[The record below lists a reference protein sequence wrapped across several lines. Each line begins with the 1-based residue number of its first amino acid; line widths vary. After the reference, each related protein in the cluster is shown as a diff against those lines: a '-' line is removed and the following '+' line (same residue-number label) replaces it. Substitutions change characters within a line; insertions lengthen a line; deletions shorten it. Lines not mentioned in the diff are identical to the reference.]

1 MYYTNVALVSLCG
14 VGWSR
19 IEDQGLTACQ
29 IKRGS
34 ILHIVGDKGGKGV
47 HVLVLSRSHCVSWDG
62 VQSRTSGCQSVFS

>member
-1 MYYTNVALVSLCG
+1 MYYTNVALVLLCE

-47 HVLVLSRSHCVSWDG
+47 HVLVLPGSHCVW
-62 VQSRTSGCQSVFS
+62 